1 MKLLSKEKKRALI
14 KRFFPYFI
22 NKINKLL
29 FKTIFWKTQ
38 GIENGNKIESPVV
51 IAFFH
56 GRMMMLP
63 YFYNTLRPNKK
74 IKMIVSNHFDGELV
88 GKIVSYI
95 GIDVLKGSSTRGGVK
110 LLKEIMGIKDFDIG
124 ITPDGPKGPA
134 EKVKNGVIYIS
145 KITGFPILPVTYSVK
160 KKKILNS
167 WDKFII
173 PKPFTKGLFL
183 CGEPLY
189 IPKDVDDKALDN
201 YSQLLEE
208 RLKNLNKIADELVEK
223 I

>member
-1 MKLLSKEKKRALI
+1 MKLLSKEQKRALI

-29 FKTIFWKTQ
+29 FKTIFWKIQ

-208 RLKNLNKIADELVEK
+208 RLKKLNKIADELVEK